1 MNKKRL
7 IQHHLCF
14 LKQNRGTHQSFKNV
28 ETIVSER
35 TEFNIS
41 IILDKDFSLEHPSDF
56 LYIPDEGE
64 IVPESTY
71 ALVNNITYM
80 TASSEVVSE
89 WDENSSILVK
99 KVENLDD
106 LEVFS
111 EVQVRGFNETEET
124 YLDWYPWLR
133 TMNVQ
138 GFGFENQHYFI
149 AYIDEVPVG
158 VCLIVE
164 DKEIYGLYAIAT
176 NPNYRKQGVAT
187 TVMKKSLEACQL
199 PKDSVLALQVLSSSG
214 AERLYRNLGFA
225 KEFSLDMYRK
235 EH

>member
-14 LKQNRGTHQSFKNV
+14 LRQNRGRHQSFKNI
-28 ETIVSER
+28 ETLVSQR

-41 IILDKDFSLEHPSDF
+41 IILDKNFNLELDSEF
-56 LYIPDEGE
+56 LYIPDESD
-64 IVPESTY
+64 IIPENTY

-80 TASSEVVSE
+80 TASSEVVGE

-111 EVQVRGFNETEET
+111 EVQVRGFNETEEA
-124 YLDWYPWLR
+124 YSDWYPWLR
-133 TMNVQ
+133 VMNVE
-138 GFGFENQHYFI
+138 GFDYENQHYFI

-164 DKEIYGLYAIAT
+164 DEEIYGLYAIAT

-214 AERLYRNLGFA
+214 AERLYRNLGFV
-225 KEFSLDMYRK
+225 KEFSFDMYRK
-235 EH
+235 EN